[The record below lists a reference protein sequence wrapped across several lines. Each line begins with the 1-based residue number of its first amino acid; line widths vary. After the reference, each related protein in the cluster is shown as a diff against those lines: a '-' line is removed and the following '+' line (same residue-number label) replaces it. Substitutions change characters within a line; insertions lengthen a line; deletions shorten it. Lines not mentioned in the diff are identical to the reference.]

1 MFACY
6 FLIGF
11 LRNWTIKKLQ
21 PFRTSQV
28 VTHLHGRDGDT
39 TNISE
44 DESDQAVDVYQG
56 KEAFKE

>member
-44 DESDQAVDVYQG
+44 DESDQAVDEQVY
-56 KEAFKE
+56 